1 MNGYSNIDFKASGG
15 ERELSKIDFGVK
27 TGQGGYSYEELV
39 KVWSA
44 AEGLGYDSAWLYD
57 HFYALGPDKTRPCLE
72 AWTTLAALAAV
83 TKRLKIGTMVTCVN
97 YRHPSLLAKI
107 AATVDVLSSGR
118 LLFGI
123 GAGWY
128 EEEYLAYG
136 YEFPDQA
143 SRIRQLRE
151 ALVIVQKLW
160 TEESATFK
168 GRFYSIRDAVCS
180 PKPLQ
185 KPRPKMIIG
194 INRGKKTL
202 PYMAAKYAD
211 GLNVTSSSLEE
222 CKAVI
227 SAAKDA
233 AERLGRKDLVLSWQ
247 GFLLLGRTASDV
259 EERVAKAARQRG
271 VSDAEFRK
279 MRLDRGDITG
289 TPNECVNRLREFAA
303 IGVNSF
309 VLGFTGDVDITPL
322 EIFRD
327 KVAPELR

>member
-1 MNGYSNIDFKASGG
+1 
-15 ERELSKIDFGVK
+15 LSRIEFGVK

-39 KVWSA
+39 KVWGA

-57 HFYALGPDKTRPCLE
+57 HFYALGQDKARPCLE
-72 AWTTLAALAAV
+72 AWTTLAALASV

-107 AATVDVLSSGR
+107 AATVDVLSNGR
-118 LLFGI
+118 LLFGM
-123 GAGWY
+123 GAGRY

-136 YEFPDQA
+136 YEFPDLA

-151 ALVIVQKLW
+151 ALIIVQKLW
-160 TEESATFK
+160 TEEPASFK

-185 KPRPKMIIG
+185 KPRPRMVIG
-194 INRGKKTL
+194 INRGRKTL

-211 GLNVTSSSLEE
+211 GLNVTSSSLEDCE
-222 CKAVI
+222 AI
-227 SAAKDA
+227 IAAAKHA
-233 AERLGRKDLVLSWQ
+233 AEKLGRKDLITSWQ
-247 GFLLLGRTASDV
+247 GFLLIGRTASEV
-259 EERVAKAARQRG
+259 EGRLAKAARKRG
-271 VSDAEFRK
+271 MSEADFRK
-279 MRLDRGDITG
+279 MSLDRGLITG
-289 TPNECVNRLREFAA
+289 TPDECVNRLREFAA

-327 KVAPELR
+327 KVVPELR